1 MFEKLK
7 SILYKNQ
14 FDVFFGKVYEES
26 NLHGIAVNYYF
37 TNSIVKIPNKNFIG
51 LPDYTFRL
59 LLYSARLLKDE
70 KEREVRIFDGEYV
83 LILYKSNMCLLSM
96 EILYK
101 KDKWQFNPYG
111 KQTNT
116 KKVIL

>member
-37 TNSIVKIPNKNFIG
+37 TNSIVKIPNKNFVG
-51 LPDYTFRL
+51 LQIIPSDCFCI
-59 LLYSARLLKDE
+59 
-70 KEREVRIFDGEYV
+70 VHV
-83 LILYKSNMCLLSM
+83 C
-96 EILYK
+96 
-101 KDKWQFNPYG
+101 
-111 KQTNT
+111 
-116 KKVIL
+116 